1 MDAQCAGSASNQTRS
16 CHKFE
21 DRQVRSAL
29 SYPRL
34 LLDLRDEVIK

>member
-1 MDAQCAGSASNQTRS
+1 VPAQHPTKLDLAINL
-16 CHKFE
+16 K
-21 DRQVRSAL
+21 RSAL